1 MQQKSNQQ
9 GERKPNGNRN
19 RAADQPTNQWQLMV
33 MIRQNT
39 KKDKTVYEVSEDLL
53 ERTLE
58 MIVQY
63 SSIETAELTPLPNHI
78 SNS

>member
-1 MQQKSNQQ
+1 
-9 GERKPNGNRN
+9 
-19 RAADQPTNQWQLMV
+19 MV